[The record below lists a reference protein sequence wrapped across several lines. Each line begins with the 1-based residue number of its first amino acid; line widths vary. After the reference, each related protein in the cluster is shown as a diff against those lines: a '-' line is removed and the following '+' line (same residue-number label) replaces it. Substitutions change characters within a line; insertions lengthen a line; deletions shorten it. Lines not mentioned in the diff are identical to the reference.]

1 MLCLNK
7 LCMLPL
13 FQAAFISGRV
23 RVVVATIA
31 FGMGVDK
38 QDVEAVV
45 HTSLPRS
52 LEEYVQQ
59 VMSGSVALP
68 LGLPYTSS
76 ASSNRCCE
84 ADEVWNR
91 LNMHR

>member
-1 MLCLNK
+1 M
-7 LCMLPL
+7 
-13 FQAAFISGRV
+13 

-38 QDVEAVV
+38 QDVEAVL

-59 VMSGSVALP
+59 VGSMQA
-68 LGLPYTSS
+68 G
-76 ASSNRCCE
+76 
-84 ADEVWNR
+84 
-91 LNMHR
+91 